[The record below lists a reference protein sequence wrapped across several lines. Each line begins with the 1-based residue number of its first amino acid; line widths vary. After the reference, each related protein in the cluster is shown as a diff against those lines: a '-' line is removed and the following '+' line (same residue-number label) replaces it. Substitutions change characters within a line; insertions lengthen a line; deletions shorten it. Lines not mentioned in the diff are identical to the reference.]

1 MKPKFYLSF
10 FLVAIIF
17 VGFSCSKDEIAP
29 ETTRTVPKATIKG
42 KVWADLDASSNGPGL
57 EAGPSGLKIIAQIW
71 APDLAEGTVRV
82 PETYINY
89 ETTTNGSGEYT
100 IEVDATT
107 AGLTVTL
114 VSDDFTYNQVQ
125 GIDPVSGL
133 QIPPQRTIY
142 WTDFYQ
148 IFAIS
153 GGTLIQDIVYNTS
166 K

>member
-17 VGFSCSKDEIAP
+17 VGFSCNKDEIAP

-42 KVWADLDASSNGPGL
+42 KVWADLDVSSNGPGL
-57 EAGPSGLKIIAQIW
+57 EAAPSGLKIIAQIW
-71 APDLAEGTVRV
+71 APDLAEGIEGV

-114 VSDDFTYNQVQ
+114 VSDDFTYDQVQ
-125 GIDPVSGL
+125 GTDP
-133 QIPPQRTIY
+133 QTPPQRTIY
-142 WTDFYQ
+142 WADYYQ